1 MTNITDRSRLKHLAI
16 KMLDTNFR
24 PAYPVI
30 ETGINAGPLGTAPQ
44 DTRTTP
50 KKLQPRVLIANSPYG
65 PSASTSIE
73 HARRLVRRNRARF
86 DASGRLELLPH
97 VIRENEQERAKRV
110 LGERGYD
117 YIMRPMTLEEIAG
130 IPVVAPEKLLI
141 DRGRRNRN

>member
-1 MTNITDRSRLKHLAI
+1 
-16 KMLDTNFR
+16 
-24 PAYPVI
+24 
-30 ETGINAGPLGTAPQ
+30 
-44 DTRTTP
+44 
-50 KKLQPRVLIANSPYG
+50 
-65 PSASTSIE
+65 
-73 HARRLVRRNRARF
+73 
-86 DASGRLELLPH
+86 LPH